1 MSVPR
6 NRQELTLGGTEQLRL
21 ACPFKHILESSQRL
35 FFVMMLVPACML
47 DFHIPRE
54 RQQFVRSQTFLCV
67 RLHGEE
73 RKRTHAFPLG
83 SVLRLLPFCICFIY
97 TAELF
102 RCEHAEIAV
111 GQADVSNGYAQQFKD
126 A

>member
-1 MSVPR
+1 MMFVSVCLP
-6 NRQELTLGGTEQLRL
+6 N
-21 ACPFKHILESSQRL
+21 
-35 FFVMMLVPACML
+35 
-47 DFHIPRE
+47 FHIPRE
-54 RQQFVRSQTFLCV
+54 RKQLVRGQTLFCV

-73 RKRTHAFPLG
+73 RKRTHTLPLR
-83 SVLRLLPFCICFIY
+83 SVLRLLPFCICFVY

-102 RCEHAEIAV
+102 RSEHAEIAV